1 MKTPPTVE
9 DIQRAISALP
19 EDELTRLR
27 EWFEDI
33 DAQAWDRQLE
43 EDIRAGKL
51 DLFMLYRL
59 DDAHIGGFPG
69 RIEGCQL

>member
-9 DIQRAISALP
+9 DIQQAISALP

-27 EWFEDI
+27 EWFEDT

-43 EDIRAGKL
+43 DDIRAGKL
-51 DLFMLYRL
+51 DLFMLNGL
-59 DDAHIGGFPG
+59 DDAHVGGLPG
-69 RIEGCQL
+69 RIERRQL